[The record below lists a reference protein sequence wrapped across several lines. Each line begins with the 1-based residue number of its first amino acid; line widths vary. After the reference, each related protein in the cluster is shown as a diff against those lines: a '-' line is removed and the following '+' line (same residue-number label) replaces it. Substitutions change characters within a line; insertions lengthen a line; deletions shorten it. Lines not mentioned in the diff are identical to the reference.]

1 MTDDLVNT
9 SNTAS
14 PDDVAGTFDAL
25 ADKSHEADTAIAKP
39 DTNPGTNL
47 DAESATPMAIEPA
60 PKPEPPTAL
69 EPEPES
75 EPATTAESAAMQ
87 VKPTEKPLDDVAA
100 TINKT
105 ISSVANS
112 INKDDLT
119 KFAGKARETI
129 SSGASQG
136 ANTVMEGFEA
146 VRDVRRAVKQTNAAR
161 TRLKQVQD
169 ELAEN
174 SALLA
179 HREEVAQNYTD
190 IIDNQTT
197 LRIEA
202 QNHMKKLS
210 QIIADKQAEE
220 EKLRQKLATLRET
233 HRQDLRPHKAK
244 LEQAQDKVDEA
255 TKAVADAKR
264 ALKLAE
270 SQHKDVVGRRDEE
283 INYVK
288 QSIEKST
295 AHIEE
300 LNDELATL
308 TASDSADKNALKHT
322 RKAIA
327 KEERAL
333 DRFHNDIADVTE
345 QHRRAIENALTHLY
359 TQRNSLDFAQETLE
373 DAKREADERKA
384 NYDKLFKDA
393 HGRESEVDKQIAA
406 LTKAITDTQKQ
417 LDDATARRDNAQ
429 SLIDEAKE
437 IHATP
442 ELTEELRNTI
452 SDTQAAIEVQQRQV
466 QNLEKREAKLRE
478 KTKQQRYIFIGVLCA
493 AGFIILLVLLSLAHV
508 L

>member
-1 MTDDLVNT
+1 M
-9 SNTAS
+9 
-14 PDDVAGTFDAL
+14 
-25 ADKSHEADTAIAKP
+25 
-39 DTNPGTNL
+39 
-47 DAESATPMAIEPA
+47 
-60 PKPEPPTAL
+60 
-69 EPEPES
+69 
-75 EPATTAESAAMQ
+75 
-87 VKPTEKPLDDVAA
+87 
-100 TINKT
+100 
-105 ISSVANS
+105 
-112 INKDDLT
+112 
-119 KFAGKARETI
+119 
-129 SSGASQG
+129 
-136 ANTVMEGFEA
+136 
-146 VRDVRRAVKQTNAAR
+146 
-161 TRLKQVQD
+161 
-169 ELAEN
+169 
-174 SALLA
+174 
-179 HREEVAQNYTD
+179 
-190 IIDNQTT
+190 
-197 LRIEA
+197 
-202 QNHMKKLS
+202 
-210 QIIADKQAEE
+210 
-220 EKLRQKLATLRET
+220 
-233 HRQDLRPHKAK
+233 
-244 LEQAQDKVDEA
+244 DEA

-333 DRFHNDIADVTE
+333 DRFHNDIADITE